1 MLQDPKY
8 IPPLAAFNEKYI
20 MIPMQNS
27 GRNVIVFLQETES
40 RTMLI
45 TVYKDFPFCR
55 LIKHEINIWY

>member
-27 GRNVIVFLQETES
+27 GRNVIVFFTGD
-40 RTMLI
+40 RI
-45 TVYKDFPFCR
+45 KNNANHRIPR
-55 LIKHEINIWY
+55 LSIL

>member
-45 TVYKDFPFCR
+45 IVYHDFLFVC
-55 LIKHEINIWY
+55 L

>member
-45 TVYKDFPFCR
+45 IVYQDFPFCMP
-55 LIKHEINIWY
+55 IKHEINMW